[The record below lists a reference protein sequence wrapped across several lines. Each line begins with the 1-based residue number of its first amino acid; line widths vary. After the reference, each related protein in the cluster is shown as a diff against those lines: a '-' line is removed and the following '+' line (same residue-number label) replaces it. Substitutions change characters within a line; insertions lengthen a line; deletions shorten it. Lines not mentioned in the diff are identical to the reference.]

1 MSNKQVFINDRF
13 VPLTAA
19 SLQISDLSIQRGY
32 GIFDFFKT
40 VNGKAIFLEDH
51 LDRFFSSA
59 AQMHLEIDLDRKAIV
74 KILEELTENNQIPDS
89 GIRLTLTGGYSSDG
103 YLMNTPPNLVISQT
117 QLQAP
122 LVLQEQGIKLMT
134 FDYQRQLSGIKT
146 LDYAMAIWLQPTIRQ
161 AGAHDVLYHNQGWV
175 RECPRA
181 NFFIV
186 NHDQEIVTA
195 ATQILPGV
203 IRKNIIS
210 LSAQGFRIVERDF
223 NLQELENAS
232 EAFITSTTKHLLP
245 VLEIDG
251 KAVGTGQT
259 GEVTKTLFEQI
270 TTIVKKQAGL

>member
-74 KILEELTENNQIPDS
+74 KILEELTDNNQIPDS

-103 YLMNTPPNLVISQT
+103 YLLNTPPNLVISQT
-117 QLQAP
+117 ALQAP

-146 LDYAMAIWLQPTIRQ
+146 LDYAMAIWLQPTIQR
-161 AGAHDVLYHNQGWV
+161 ADAHDVLYHNQGWI

-186 NHDQEIVTA
+186 NNDQEIVTA

-203 IRKNIIS
+203 IRKNILS
-210 LSAQGFRIVERDF
+210 LAAQGFRVVERDF
-223 NLQELENAS
+223 NLEELANAS

-251 KAVGTGQT
+251 KAVGTGRT
-259 GEVTKTLFEQI
+259 GEVTKNLFEHI
-270 TTIVKKQAGL
+270 TAVVKKQAGL

>member
-103 YLMNTPPNLVISQT
+103 YLLNTPPNLVISQT

-122 LVLQEQGIKLMT
+122 LILQEQGIKLMT

-161 AGAHDVLYHNQGWV
+161 AGAHDVLYHNQGWI

-203 IRKNIIS
+203 IRKNILS
-210 LSAQGFRIVERDF
+210 LAAQGFRIVERDF
-223 NLQELENAS
+223 NLEELANAS

-251 KAVGTGQT
+251 KAVGTGHT
-259 GEVTKTLFEQI
+259 GKVTKTLFEQI

>member
-1 MSNKQVFINDRF
+1 MPNKQVFINDRF

-59 AQMHLEIDLDRKAIV
+59 AQMHLEIDLDRNDIV
-74 KILEELTENNQIPDS
+74 EILDELTANNQIPDS

-103 YLMNTPPNLVISQT
+103 YLLNTPPNLVISQT

-122 LVLQEQGIKLMT
+122 LILQEQGIKLMT

-161 AGAHDVLYHNQGWV
+161 AGAHDVLYHNQGWI

-203 IRKNIIS
+203 IRKNI
-210 LSAQGFRIVERDF
+210 LALAAQGFRVVERDF
-223 NLQELENAS
+223 NLEELANAS

-259 GEVTKTLFEQI
+259 GKVTKTLFEQI

>member
-59 AQMHLEIDLDRKAIV
+59 AQMHLDIDLDRKAIL
-74 KILEELTENNQIPDS
+74 KILEELTANNQIPDS

-103 YLMNTPPNLVISQT
+103 YLLNTPPNLVISQT
-117 QLQAP
+117 ELQAP
-122 LVLQEQGIKLMT
+122 LILQDQGIKLMT

-186 NHDQEIVTA
+186 NHDQEIITA

-203 IRKNIIS
+203 IRKNILS
-210 LSAQGFRIVERDF
+210 LAAQGFRVVERDF
-223 NLQELENAS
+223 NLEELANAS
-232 EAFITSTTKHLLP
+232 EAFITSTTKHILP

-251 KAVGTGQT
+251 KAVGTGRP
-259 GEVTKTLFEQI
+259 GEVTTNLFDQI
-270 TTIVKKQAGL
+270 TAIVKKQAGL